1 MLMSDLCVH
10 VFPSALTTS
19 HDVAMLLWGATC
31 FFLCLFFFFSF
42 PLCHLFPTSYGI
54 FFNSE
59 VFFFSLLSV
68 PFFFMCLFFILQ
80 PCSSACGYSPDS
92 QYGF

>member
-59 VFFFSLLSV
+59 FFFFSLLSV
-68 PFFFMCLFFILQ
+68 PFFFYVPLLHSPAMLVSLRLF
-80 PCSSACGYSPDS
+80 S
-92 QYGF
+92 

>member
-31 FFLCLFFFFSF
+31 FFLCLFFFFLSLSATFF
-42 PLCHLFPTSYGI
+42 PLLTASFST
-54 FFNSE
+54 
-59 VFFFSLLSV
+59 VKFFF
-68 PFFFMCLFFILQ
+68 FHC
-80 PCSSACGYSPDS
+80 
-92 QYGF
+92 